1 MRNPLLRAPL
11 LRVSLAAAFLLAA
24 CAKPSAPAG
33 KWEGFYEDEGLIVA
47 VRLEIDA
54 KGTVRVS
61 APNAVTDK
69 GNLSPVDRAGIRA
82 DLTKRLGQSW
92 NLVQPLPLEF
102 DGEAFRK
109 PGGVAPQLEWDAEHK
124 QMTMIY
130 YSASR
135 PSVRVKLAP
144 VEEFGRS

>member
-1 MRNPLLRAPL
+1 MRNPLLRA
-11 LRVSLAAAFLLAA
+11 SLAAALLLAA

-69 GNLSPVDRAGIRA
+69 GKLSPVDRAGIRA
-82 DLTKRLGQSW
+82 ELTKRLGQSW

-109 PGGVAPQLEWDAEHK
+109 PGGVAPQLEWDAEHT

-130 YSASR
+130 YSANR

-144 VEEFGRS
+144 VEEFGHS